1 MTKALV
7 IGKKTKQKLNK
18 QQQTFNRLVKKLE
31 NLRTELEQT
40 AQRLSQKLD
49 YFSKHIYPLEQELTT
64 LRQESVKLFYK
75 FHQDKKLLSKKDRK
89 ALWNLIAAQLSSI
102 FQLSDAEPDEEIKEI
117 FAAVEGVSYEQSAAE
132 DFAAMKDDMADTF
145 KQFGLEVDL
154 DGFNADMSEEDL
166 IRRMMGML
174 GDLKEQSEA
183 AEAAEAARPQ
193 RKKSAKQ
200 LANEAREEQA
210 EALKGKTIASIYKQL
225 ARALHP
231 DLEQDPQVKIAKED
245 LMKELTT
252 AYEKGDLHTL
262 LRLEMA
268 WIHKEEGNLE
278 KLSDEKLA
286 IYNQSLKQQVE
297 ELQGELFMLLRHP
310 RYQPLERLSPFP
322 GSAQFLDLEI
332 RKRELQESIREATQS
347 LTALKGENPV
357 KELKEILSFF
367 KPSKPNFFEMSLED
381 LFREASRQ

>member
-40 AQRLSQKLD
+40 AQRLSQQLD
-49 YFSKHIYPLEQELTT
+49 YFSKHIHPLEQEITT
-64 LRQESVKLFYK
+64 IRQESVKLFYK
-75 FHQDKKLLSKKDRK
+75 FHQNKKLLSKKDRK

-102 FQLSDAEPDEEIKEI
+102 FQLSDAEPDDEIKEI
-117 FAAVEGVSYEQSAAE
+117 FAAVEGVSYDQSAEE
-132 DFAAMKDDMADTF
+132 DFAAMKDDMAETF
-145 KQFGLEVDL
+145 QQLGLEIDL
-154 DGFNADMSEEDL
+154 DDFHAGMSEEEM
-166 IRRMMGML
+166 IRRMMGMVD
-174 GDLKEQSEA
+174 GLKEQ

-200 LANEAREEQA
+200 IAKEAREEQA

-231 DLEQDPQVKIAKED
+231 DLEQDPQVKLAKED

-297 ELQGELFMLLRHP
+297 ELEGELFMLSRHP

-322 GSAQFLDLEI
+322 GAAQFLDLEI

-347 LTALKGENPV
+347 VAALKGENPV

-367 KPSKPNFFEMSLED
+367 RQPEPNLFEIRLED
-381 LFREASRQ
+381 LFR

>member
-7 IGKKTKQKLNK
+7 IGKKAKQKLNK

-40 AQRLSQKLD
+40 SQRLSQQLD
-49 YFSKHIYPLEQELTT
+49 YFSKHIHPLEQELTT

-102 FQLSDAEPDEEIKEI
+102 FQLSDAEPDAEIKEI
-117 FAAVEGVSYEQSAAE
+117 FAAVEGVSYDQSAEE
-132 DFAAMKDDMADTF
+132 DFAAMKDDMAETF

-154 DGFNADMSEEDL
+154 DDFHAGMSEEEM
-166 IRRMMGML
+166 IRRMMGMVN
-174 GDLKEQSEA
+174 GLKEQ
-183 AEAAEAARPQ
+183 AEAAQAARPQ
-193 RKKSAKQ
+193 RKKSVKQ

-297 ELQGELFMLLRHP
+297 ELQGELFMLFRHP
-310 RYQPLERLSPFP
+310 RYQPLVRLSPFP
-322 GSAQFLDLEI
+322 GSAQSLDLEI

-347 LTALKGENPV
+347 ITALKGENPV

-367 KPSKPNFFEMSLED
+367 KQPEPNFFEISLED
-381 LFREASRQ
+381 LFR